1 MKEKYETDIKKEI
14 KKLQRHRDFFKQLI
28 KDSEIKDKTKMVE
41 ARRKIEDQMEMFRE
55 LEKEYKQKKLT
66 KVVDQNANEL
76 ESKYNFDDS
85 SSDGGSSNSSS
96 SRSSSNDSQPSDEEV
111 NSQESD
117 SSESPSDK
125 EWLNLFLCDSLR
137 KIISEFESTISSLR
151 QNKSKVAAKKNK
163 EKIGVLEQRVTAV
176 TQLLTKVG
184 EVQALFELLDG
195 KSLRKIRVL
204 AGDYCRTGGQEDAR
218 YQAFLQELDSIITL
232 YEQNMLPLQQ
242 APKEESKT
250 DGVKEEKDERS

>member
-1 MKEKYETDIKKEI
+1 MKEKYESDIKKEI

-41 ARRKIEDQMEMFRE
+41 ARRKIEDQMEKFRE

-66 KVVDQNANEL
+66 KVVYQNANEL

-85 SSDGGSSNSSS
+85 SSDEKSSAS
-96 SRSSSNDSQPSDEEV
+96 SRSSSNNSQLSDEEL

-137 KIISEFESTISSLR
+137 KIISGFESSISSLR

-163 EKIGVLEQRVTAV
+163 EKIGDLEQRVTAV
-176 TQLLTKVG
+176 SHLLTKVS

-204 AGDYCRTGGQEDAR
+204 AGNYCRTGGEDNAR
-218 YQAFLQELDSIITL
+218 YQEFLEELDSIIAL

-250 DGVKEEKDERS
+250 DSSKEEKDERS